1 MKGGEMMGN
10 KTYAG
15 KITNKSSQYVEAI
28 FKQGKPKG
36 SKITEGK
43 KK

>member
-1 MKGGEMMGN
+1 MGN
-10 KTYAG
+10 KTYSG

-28 FKQGKPKG
+28 FKQSTPKG
-36 SKITEGK
+36 SKITQGK

>member
-1 MKGGEMMGN
+1 MG

-28 FKQGKPKG
+28 YKQKAPKG
-36 SKITEGK
+36 SKITTGK
-43 KK
+43 NK

>member
-1 MKGGEMMGN
+1 MSG

-28 FKQGKPKG
+28 FKQQKPKG
-36 SKITEGK
+36 SKITKEK
-43 KK
+43 TK